1 MLKYI
6 IMISNN
12 LTLFNWNLGIYG
24 AVFMLLVFLGL
35 IFASYYLFVVEKTI
49 LKKIN
54 TIITS

>member
-35 IFASYYLFVVEKTI
+35 IFASYYLFVVEKTN

>member
-24 AVFMLLVFLGL
+24 AV
-35 IFASYYLFVVEKTI
+35 YYLFVVEKTI

>member
-12 LTLFNWNLGIYG
+12 LTLFNWDWGIYG

>member
-1 MLKYI
+1 
-6 IMISNN
+6 MIFNN
-12 LTLFNWNLGIYG
+12 LTLFNWDWGIYG